1 MTMEVSNYLKPQL
14 VKFYEGIKHVSALK
28 LVTNI
33 NTSCKKTIFL
43 YLPIK
48 FRVRSLIFKGEEILF
63 KGFFSCNVPLILNQQ
78 HLQWK
83 KILLGRTKDWRVF
96 KNVLPFDQWN
106 VDHLEFFDG

>member
-1 MTMEVSNYLKPQL
+1 MLNLNTEKNKDRCNQMTMEVGNYLKPQL

-78 HLQWK
+78 HLQ
-83 KILLGRTKDWRVF
+83 
-96 KNVLPFDQWN
+96 
-106 VDHLEFFDG
+106 